1 MKQFYLTI
9 AFTVYH
15 LFVPFIVLNCASS
28 DLPYVVENTS
38 EANASE
44 SALAEQ
50 ISPNSSVVSP

>member
-1 MKQFYLTI
+1 MKQFCLTI

-15 LFVPFIVLNCASS
+15 LFMPFIVLNYASS

-44 SALAEQ
+44 SALAER